1 MRRGRKPFAAKD
13 HIVPFNKFRASQG
26 DIPMSEEQLKE
37 GLKQCGIPCNTMFC
51 VELKK
56 FNVVKKVG
64 NDYIFVN
71 PDKPVYYKMLGS
83 VYLQYYSKVK
93 EYHKAANE
101 KKMRKEDERNNSV
114 QAAIKLLKERGYE
127 IFAPIGKVYAKM

>member
-1 MRRGRKPFAAKD
+1 MRRGRKPFKAKD
-13 HIVPFNKFRASQG
+13 HIASFNKFRASQK
-26 DIPMSEEQLKE
+26 DVPMSEEQLKE
-37 GLKQCGIPCNTMFC
+37 GLKQCGIPCNAMFC
-51 VELKK
+51 IELKK
-56 FNVVKKVG
+56 YNVVKKVG
-64 NDYIFVN
+64 GDYVFISPN
-71 PDKPVYYKMLGS
+71 KPIHFGVLNN

-93 EYHKAANE
+93 EYRKAVNE